1 MLFRFQIELS
11 DIDRNIYETLDF
23 RIAQHPS
30 ETPTYLLCRVLAY
43 GLSYQDG
50 IQFSSSGLSDPDAP
64 ALLAGGKNGS
74 TDLWIE
80 IGNPSDRKLHN
91 ASKTARQVVVYTYKN
106 PESIL
111 NEIKAGSIH
120 RGEDIHVYAVDPKI
134 LQTIASLLK
143 KNNSWSIVRQTDQV
157 TINIGEQSF
166 SMDMKRLL

>member
-11 DIDRNIYETLDF
+11 DIDRSIYETLDF

-30 ETPTYLLCRVLAY
+30 ETPIYLLCRVLAY

-50 IQFSSSGLSDPDAP
+50 IEFSASGLSDPDAP
-64 ALLAGGKNGS
+64 ALLAAGKNGS

-80 IGNPSDRKLHN
+80 IGNPSDRKLHK

-106 PESIL
+106 PEPIL
-111 NEIKAGSIH
+111 NEIKSGSIH
-120 RGEDIHVYAVDPKI
+120 RGEEIQVYALDPKV
-134 LQTIASLLK
+134 LQTIATLLK
-143 KNNSWSIVRQTDQV
+143 KSNSWSIVRQTDQV

-166 SMDMKRLL
+166 SLSLELRT